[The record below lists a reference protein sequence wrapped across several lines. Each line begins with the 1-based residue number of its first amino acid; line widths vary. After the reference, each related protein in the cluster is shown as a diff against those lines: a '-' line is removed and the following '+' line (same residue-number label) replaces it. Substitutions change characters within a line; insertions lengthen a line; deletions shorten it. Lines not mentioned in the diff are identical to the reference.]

1 MLPRSCS
8 CNQKTQSLKMKK
20 KIMELILRIQAK
32 IKQRSLPRIQMSKSR
47 IQKSQQERKEVADA
61 AEV

>member
-1 MLPRSCS
+1 
-8 CNQKTQSLKMKK
+8 MKK